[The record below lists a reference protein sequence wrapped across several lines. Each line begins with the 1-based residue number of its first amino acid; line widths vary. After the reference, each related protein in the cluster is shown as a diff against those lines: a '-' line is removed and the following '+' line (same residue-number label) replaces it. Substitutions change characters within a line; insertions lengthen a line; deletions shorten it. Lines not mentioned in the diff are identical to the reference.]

1 MKRVV
6 RSLLLFFCTTL
17 FMLSASVCV
26 CVVRVNADTTG
37 SYIVVEDCDILCVG
51 RDNVNRV
58 ASFTNNSSEVRAT
71 SWYSSHG
78 NFYEYRIYLV
88 SLHPF
93 NCSNTLNQ
101 YCSIGNSTARS
112 SVSSSDNVTFY
123 YTYYAVYFETEV
135 PNNYNV
141 PILDIPMSVGDQQRA
156 YDYTFGENAT
166 DSVEPVNWG
175 LIDLEGYQTQVAGQ
189 GNASINNVDVISW
202 NDTFDTNSNDISTGN
217 VRVRYVPGYYR
228 ATSKQNLLAQT
239 YQDFVLDIIS
249 AVNGDVYPV
258 SDGSASF
265 RWGDVIGSLSIP
277 FYSIYN
283 LSNSTEGW
291 LKRGWIYEVRLEIDD
306 YIGEWQTVYSSTS
319 SGVENDM
326 TIVNTTVVTQET
338 ITAIQNINS
347 INGTTNIWIINGQP
361 VDPNPEITPPA
372 DDDEKPWWVYLLEM
386 INNTLG
392 IQNEYINEGTDESIE
407 IVNNFEEDHDDL
419 NVTVN
424 DYDDIENTIVNDMND
439 NLDDLDIESDL
450 IENNSFLSSA
460 RWVAEQ
466 YTRLT
471 SDNPVGSILKFS
483 LVLGFVM
490 IFLGRFK

>member
-1 MKRVV
+1 MKGVV
-6 RSLLLFFCTTL
+6 RSLLLFLCTTL
-17 FMLSASVCV
+17 FIMSASVCV
-26 CVVRVNADTTG
+26 CVVRVHADVTATYLPYSANDCTYFTDGTYNPKFIANGNGRLVFIKNNANSNIRQMTAYYVTDTIAQAG
-37 SYIVVEDCDILCVG
+37 IY
-51 RDNVNRV
+51 
-58 ASFTNNSSEVRAT
+58 NNSCGVPD
-71 SWYSSHG
+71 G
-78 NFYEYRIYLV
+78 
-88 SLHPF
+88 SLLYVYNYYIFTGDTDVYGMTKVNEDIPIHVMD
-93 NCSNTLNQ
+93 S
-101 YCSIGNSTARS
+101 SIGNGFQNAI
-112 SVSSSDNVTFY
+112 Y
-123 YTYYAVYFETEV
+123 WTYGEGAVD
-135 PNNYNV
+135 P
-141 PILDIPMSVGDQQRA
+141 
-156 YDYTFGENAT
+156 
-166 DSVEPVNWG
+166 VEPVTWG
-175 LIDLEGYQTQVAGQ
+175 LIDLEGYQTNVAGQ

-283 LSNSTEGW
+283 LTNSTEGW

-347 INGTTNIWIINGQP
+347 INGTTNIWIIYGQP
-361 VDPNPEITPPA
+361 VDPNPEVIPPE

-407 IVNNFEEDHDDL
+407 VVNNFEEDHDDL

-424 DYDDIENTIVNDMND
+424 DYDDIENNIVNDMND

-466 YTRLT
+466 YTRIT
-471 SDNPVGSILKFS
+471 TDNPIGSILKFS